1 MLSEG
6 VVSQIKSN
14 SPTSI
19 NYPITLQIT
28 GEAVPTKGFFRI
40 KLHDNTDYLPVL
52 IKQDKAQKLGYTI
65 DSFTDGT
72 LLTIHN
78 INAHKSNTNTLYIV
92 GTFII
97 SSSSDSNQATTTTTL
112 SSSNMNPNNNNM
124 SSSSTS
130 TSTQQQASLPSS
142 SFMSNSSSTFLG
154 NNSQQQQQVQ
164 TNTTTANPTMSG
176 TSHTTSAATT
186 ATSTQQQQANV
197 RNNFSQQQQG
207 NRVVSGGNV
216 NNMNANNNNNN
227 RGNTNT
233 FNRVVGG
240 SQQQNQQQQ
249 QQSNVNNNTS
259 GNTMNRFNQ
268 QQQQRSN
275 QQGNNQTNQ
284 QQNRFNQQQQNRS
297 NNNSM
302 NTTNNRG
309 NLNNSSGGNNNN
321 VEKDLSKLPITPLIA
336 LNIWQPAG
344 WVIKARITKKNDL
357 KTWSK
362 ATSSGCLFSVN
373 LIDEQETEM
382 RGTFFNQAAK
392 TYSEKLEERK
402 VYYFMGGKI
411 KRSNKQFT
419 KMSHDY
425 EITFSEDCIVQEVNM
440 NDEEA
445 KSIPQGHFRFIPFYQ
460 LSNIPNNSLIDVIG
474 IVKKITE
481 PQDVK
486 PKENK
491 QNNQNNNQFNN
502 QEKISIKRNISI
514 INRNEDGS
522 EALDVLLTL
531 WGEQYCLDDKI
542 PFQVGDL
549 VLFSR
554 VKKSEFKGISIN
566 AMGNSQILNM
576 SNNNNLNNIN
586 EKFDLLNWFNGL
598 GVSSVEEV
606 QTKSLSVGDG
616 STMKFSRKFTLEDL
630 DYITFEEVEKEEYKQ
645 KSVRVRSVL
654 TRFRDSDPWYEACL
668 NEDCKGKRV
677 KRIDNNNGVT
687 AYQCDK
693 CGITS
698 DACAYRYLSK
708 FSLSDYTC
716 SRWMSAFD
724 TCMTPLL
731 NGKTAFDLHE
741 ERESDP
747 LEYNKTM
754 SQPQFR
760 YHSFRLR
767 VGIDKKS
774 EVPALQFSAT
784 GRFPVEWNKEAKS
797 CLGIIKAYQKQYNI

>member
-97 SSSSDSNQATTTTTL
+97 SSSSDSNQATTTTL
-112 SSSNMNPNNNNM
+112 SSSNMNPNNINNNM

-130 TSTQQQASLPSS
+130 TQQQQASLPSS

-154 NNSQQQQQVQ
+154 NNSQQQVQ

-186 ATSTQQQQANV
+186 ATATQQQANV
-197 RNNFSQQQQG
+197 RNSFSQQQQG

-275 QQGNNQTNQ
+275 QQGNNQ
-284 QQNRFNQQQQNRS
+284 QQNRFNQQQQQQNRS

-797 CLGIIKAYQKQYNI
+797 CLGIIKAYQRQYNI